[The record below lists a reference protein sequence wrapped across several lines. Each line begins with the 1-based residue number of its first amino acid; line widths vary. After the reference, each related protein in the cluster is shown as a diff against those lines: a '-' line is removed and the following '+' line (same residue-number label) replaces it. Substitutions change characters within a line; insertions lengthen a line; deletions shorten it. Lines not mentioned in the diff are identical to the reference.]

1 MLEILWYS
9 IAGAIAQLVDGT
21 LGMAFGITSSTAL
34 VLLGATAV
42 SASTA
47 VHLAEIGTTLASGV
61 SHWRAGNVDRITL
74 IRIALPGAIGAFIG
88 ASVLTHIS
96 LEGAKSFMSG
106 LLFLLG
112 LVLIIRFGFGFVIIK
127 AKRMRL
133 RGYTLAGLGLFAGFV
148 DAAGGGGW
156 GPITTPTLL
165 TATKSQPR
173 LVIGTVSAAE
183 FAVAVAA
190 SIGFIVGLST
200 SQTEIPWSVVLGLMI
215 GGVVMAPIAAR
226 LAGRL
231 PHAAFGVLIGGL
243 VIISNGRTL
252 IQYLPT
258 NAGFNQVLL
267 AVFVG
272 FLLWLARRAW
282 VNEHK

>member
-1 MLEILWYS
+1 MLETLWYA

-21 LGMAFGITSSTAL
+21 LGMAFGVTSSTAL
-34 VLLGATAV
+34 VFLGATAV

-47 VHLAEIGTTLASGV
+47 VHLAEIGTTLSSGI
-61 SHWRAGNVDRITL
+61 SHWKAGNVDRITL
-74 IRIALPGAIGAFIG
+74 VRIALPGAIGAFLG

-106 LLFLLG
+106 LLFILG
-112 LVLIIRFGFGFVIIK
+112 VVLIVRFGFGVLLVK

-183 FAVAVAA
+183 FAVAVSA
-190 SIGFIVGLST
+190 SLGFIVGLST
-200 SQTEIPWSVVLGLMI
+200 SQTEIPWTVVLGLMI
-215 GGVVMAPIAAR
+215 GGVLMAPIAAR

-243 VIISNGRTL
+243 VIITNGRTL
-252 IQYLPT
+252 IQNFET
-258 NAGFNQVLL
+258 SAAFNQGLL
-267 AVFVG
+267 AVFAV
-272 FLLWLARRAW
+272 FVLWLARKAW
-282 VNEHK
+282 INEHK

>member
-258 NAGFNQVLL
+258 SAGFNQVLL

-272 FLLWLARRAW
+272 FLIWLARRAW